1 MATGARRSTSAR
13 IISVLS
19 DMRNVFDVVL
29 SKGDSAEVKK
39 TMMHDMTAKNDS
51 IVDTSSYIIYYTS
64 LVIEGRR
71 SFACCRGC
79 GLTISSNAPLRL
91 KEG

>member
-29 SKGDSAEVKK
+29 SKGDSADVKK
-39 TMMHDMTAKNDS
+39 RMTHDMIAKNDS
-51 IVDTSSYIIYYTS
+51 IVDTSSHMIYYPS
-64 LVIEGRR
+64 LVIEKRR
-71 SFACCRGC
+71 GFACCRGC
-79 GLTISSNAPLRL
+79 TSTSNSR
-91 KEG
+91 

>member
-1 MATGARRSTSAR
+1 MATGARQSTTTR

-19 DMRNVFDVVL
+19 DMSNVFDVVL

-51 IVDTSSYIIYYTS
+51 IVNTSSHIIYYTS
-64 LVIEGRR
+64 LVIEKRR
-71 SFACCRGC
+71 GFACCRGC
-79 GLTISSNAPLRL
+79 TSTSNSR
-91 KEG
+91 